1 MAKKNVNWKKIATE
15 YITSDLSLRAIAE
28 KYKIGFST
36 VRDRA
41 KREKWTEEKRKQSPE
56 IIKKSVQKSIE
67 KKTDKLAEVNNTHI
81 AICKDVRELIDYYI
95 EELKESAQER
105 KERGLKKC
113 KNNSYALD
121 YLMSAVKKLQ
131 QVERT
136 ANGMDKV
143 DKNGGGENTEPEIH
157 IINGLEIE
165 KI

>member
-1 MAKKNVNWKKIATE
+1 MAKKIVNWKKIATD
-15 YITSDLSLRAIAE
+15 YITSDLSLRACAE
-28 KYKIGFST
+28 KHKVSFNT
-36 VRDRA
+36 LRERA
-41 KREKWTEEKRKQSPE
+41 KREKWSDEKKKMHPKIMTEL
-56 IIKKSVQKSIE
+56 VQKTVE
-67 KKTDKLAEVNNTHI
+67 KKTDKIAEVNNTHI

-95 EELKESAQER
+95 EELKESALER

-136 ANGMDKV
+136 ANGMDVK
-143 DKNGGGENTEPEIH
+143 DKEHNSNAEPEIH
-157 IINGLEIE
+157 IIKGVDIS

>member
-1 MAKKNVNWKKIATE
+1 MAKKNINWKKIATD
-15 YITSDLSLRAIAE
+15 YITSDLSLRACAE
-28 KYKIGFST
+28 KHKVSFNT
-36 VRDRA
+36 LRERA
-41 KREKWTEEKRKQSPE
+41 KREKWSDEKKKMHPKIMTEL
-56 IIKKSVQKSIE
+56 VQKTVE

-81 AICKDVRELIDYYI
+81 AICRDVRELIDYYI

-136 ANGMDKV
+136 ANGMDVK
-143 DKNGGGENTEPEIH
+143 DKEHNSNAEQPEIH
-157 IINGLEIE
+157 IIKGVDIR